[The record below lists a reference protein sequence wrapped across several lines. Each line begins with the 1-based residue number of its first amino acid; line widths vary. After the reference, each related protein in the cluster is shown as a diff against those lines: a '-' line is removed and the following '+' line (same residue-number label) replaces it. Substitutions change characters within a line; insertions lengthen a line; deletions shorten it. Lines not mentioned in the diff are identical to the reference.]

1 MVRITLLDSTLE
13 PEVIVIGVMESLSL
27 EVGLAIRVNV
37 DDVQSMDEIATE
49 VLSSDSISIVP
60 GTVELNLAIGREGNS
75 VIHTM

>member
-13 PEVIVIGVMESLSL
+13 PEVIVTGVMESLSL

>member
-13 PEVIVIGVMESLSL
+13 SEVIVTGVMESLSL